1 MTWDFLHTEKKGF
14 VISHLVTG
22 ASAIQHVPTTRV
34 LSPARRTGGG
44 GLEDVT
50 SISASD
56 TNFVS
61 FRLFLSVRAP
71 QNMLSRLHKFPP

>member
-1 MTWDFLHTEKKGF
+1 VGLLAHRKKGF

-34 LSPARRTGGG
+34 LSPARRTGG